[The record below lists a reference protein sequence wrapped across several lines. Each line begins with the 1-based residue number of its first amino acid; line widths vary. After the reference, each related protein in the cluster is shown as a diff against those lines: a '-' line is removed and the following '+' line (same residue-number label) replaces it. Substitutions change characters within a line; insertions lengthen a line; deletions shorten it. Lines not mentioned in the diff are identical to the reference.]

1 MRRWPFV
8 LPSHSDDVVAASS
21 NVIGGPVGRYADIT
35 RRYWNPLRVLVLLAT
50 GGYLLGYLLDFSC
63 VREGWRDPE
72 RYEHLCYS
80 DIPALFGFRG
90 FVDGYLPYLQ
100 TPPGGQP
107 LEYPVL
113 SGVFMQ
119 ISAMFSRTIEEP
131 LNFESPSNAFFT
143 ANVILLLIPLIV
155 LVLATALVVKRRPWD
170 AAMVALAPVLIL
182 TATINWD
189 LLAAALAA
197 LALVFWSRNRAFGA
211 GIWLG
216 LAIAAKFYP
225 LVFLGAFLVLAIR
238 TGKWP
243 AFGRLMGGTVG
254 AWLAVNIP
262 FAVANTEGW
271 FHFYSFSSERGI
283 DFGSLWY
290 ALPQLGFLGVPDD
303 RANIAIMISL
313 IALCGVVAVIGLSA
327 PRRPRL
333 AQLLFLVLAAFVLTN
348 KVYSPQY
355 VIWLLPLAVLARP
368 KWRDL
373 IIWQIGQV
381 VYFMAIW
388 WHLID
393 YVTEEARF
401 LNVEAYSG
409 AVLIHAGATV
419 YLCIMVI
426 RDIYRPEHDPVRNDG
441 FTEDLDDPG
450 GGPFDGAPDVWTLR
464 REEEQETIR
473 R

>member
-1 MRRWPFV
+1 
-8 LPSHSDDVVAASS
+8 
-21 NVIGGPVGRYADIT
+21 
-35 RRYWNPLRVLVLLAT
+35 
-50 GGYLLGYLLDFSC
+50 
-63 VREGWRDPE
+63 
-72 RYEHLCYS
+72 
-80 DIPALFGFRG
+80 
-90 FVDGYLPYLQ
+90 
-100 TPPGGQP
+100 
-107 LEYPVL
+107 
-113 SGVFMQ
+113 
-119 ISAMFSRTIEEP
+119 
-131 LNFESPSNAFFT
+131 
-143 ANVILLLIPLIV
+143 
-155 LVLATALVVKRRPWD
+155 
-170 AAMVALAPVLIL
+170 VLIL

-197 LALVFWSRNRAFGA
+197 LALVFWSRNRTLGA

-225 LVFLGAFLVLAIR
+225 LVFLGAFLVLTIR

-243 AFGRLMGGTVG
+243 AFGRLIGGAAG

-290 ALPQLGFLGVPDD
+290 ALPQLGFPGVPDD

-441 FTEDLDDPG
+441 FSEDLDDPG
-450 GGPFDGAPDVWTLR
+450 GGPFDRAPDVWTLR